1 MKKWTKEDIDNLY
14 NLHKQGKDFKE
25 ISILLNRS
33 HISVDKKCQRLGLK
47 SNYNGIN
54 YKHDYKY
61 TTYNWNLIQKEY
73 DDGLT
78 YRDISNKFNLTPQSI
93 SLAITN
99 NNLKLRTSKEGIK
112 LAWKNGKY
120 IIVNFVNLNLI

>member
-47 SNYNGIN
+47 SNYNGIK

-61 TTYNWNLIQKEY
+61 TTYN
-73 DDGLT
+73 
-78 YRDISNKFNLTPQSI
+78 
-93 SLAITN
+93 
-99 NNLKLRTSKEGIK
+99 
-112 LAWKNGKY
+112 
-120 IIVNFVNLNLI
+120 